1 MAADLMLIMLD
12 DASGDLRVHPR
23 VAGYA
28 LAGALLVE
36 LWWQGRLT
44 VGDRQIAVVADQ
56 LLPGDAL
63 LRRTLGC
70 LLAAPDQVGVTSW
83 IDAIA
88 TTALDRVGDQLER
101 AEFIRRVARRR
112 GSVRFEAVDR
122 QRVFWRPSR
131 LLLML
136 GRQPTWPDIF
146 LFALVDAAGL
156 AEGLLAQAAYPP
168 PPERIRTLSA
178 GLAQSYPGTVELVAV
193 VRRLAD
199 RIAVAPR

>member
-1 MAADLMLIMLD
+1 MQAPAPKPEFGPHVEPQQ
-12 DASGDLRVHPR
+12 ACRFE
-23 VAGYA
+23 
-28 LAGALLVE
+28 LAE
-36 LWWQGRLT
+36 LN
-44 VGDRQIAVVADQ
+44 
-56 LLPGDAL
+56 
-63 LRRTLGC
+63 
-70 LLAAPDQVGVTSW
+70 
-83 IDAIA
+83 
-88 TTALDRVGDQLER
+88 
-101 AEFIRRVARRR
+101 RR